1 MKRDGGEG
9 AQGGA
14 LPPGFTVGHWTH
26 PDRRTGTTVIVPE
39 ARAISSAE
47 VRGGAPASRE
57 VDLLAP
63 WRTVDKVDALVL
75 TGGSAFGLGTAHG
88 VVEALAARG
97 LGHPT
102 SGGPVPIVPAAAIF
116 DLPLAG
122 RDDDG
127 IPVHPPVW
135 AGRSAYEAASERPEW
150 GQVGVGCGATVG
162 KVAGADFAQPGGV
175 GAACLEIGPVRLGA
189 VAAVNSL
196 GDVTGPDGDVIAGC
210 VADPRVPRRFD
221 PERLTEAEPG
231 VASPIENTTLVAVLT
246 DATIDKVGAYRVAVA
261 GHDGLGMAVR
271 PAHTRFDGDSVFVL
285 ASGRADVEAPGA
297 VTADVLAAA
306 AAEVVSAAVRHA
318 VSVNR

>member
-1 MKRDGGEG
+1 MKRDGGGG
-9 AQGGA
+9 AEGGA

-26 PDRRTGTTVIVPE
+26 PDRQTGTTVIVPE
-39 ARAISSAE
+39 TRAISSAD

-63 WRTVDKVDALVL
+63 WRTVDRIDALVF
-75 TGGSAFGLGTAHG
+75 TGGSAYGLGTAHG
-88 VVEALAARG
+88 VVEALAAAG

-135 AGRSAYEAASERPEW
+135 AGRSAYEAATEMPGW
-150 GQVGVGCGATVG
+150 GQVGVGRGATVG
-162 KVAGADFAQPGGV
+162 KVAGDDFAQPGGV

-196 GDVTGPDGDVIAGC
+196 GDVTEPDGEVIAGC
-210 VADPRVPRRFD
+210 IADPEVPRRFD
-221 PERLTEAEPG
+221 PERLTEAEPRE
-231 VASPIENTTLVAVLT
+231 ASPIENTTLVALLT
-246 DATIDKVGAYRVAVA
+246 DAAIDKVGAYRVAVA
-261 GHDGLGMAVR
+261 GHDGLGTAIR

-285 ASGRADVEAPGA
+285 ASGSAGVEASEA